1 MMKILE
7 TDVNY
12 KFKILVFIWII
23 IFKNTYN
30 FIYLK
35 FYLIMLDM
43 LMI

>member
-12 KFKILVFIWII
+12 KFEILVFIWII
-23 IFKNTYN
+23 IFNSYN